1 MRSAGQSL
9 SAACGSVW
17 HTPDA
22 AMRGFQY
29 GHDEHLLYPALFH
42 VSTHPPVPCDPDQDR
57 RTRNLQDVAIP
68 MRTTALPVD
77 VNIENRPSP
86 FDALLKAATILG
98 PIPAAVVH
106 PCDALSLRA
115 ALEAAASGLIQPI
128 LVGPRARILRA
139 ADSAHLDIRDCRIE
153 DTAHSHAAAARAVG
167 LARAGEVVALMKGAL
182 HTDELLA
189 EVVDR
194 EHGLRTER
202 RVSHVFALDV
212 PRYPK
217 LLLLTDGA
225 LNITPD
231 LTDKRDIVQNAIDL
245 AHAIGIALPQV
256 AILSAVETVNP
267 RIVST
272 IDAAALCKMRDRGQI
287 TGGILEGPLAF
298 DNAVSVAAAAIKGID
313 SPVAGNADILVVPDL
328 MTGNMLAKQMIYLAG
343 ASSAGIVLGAR
354 VPIALTSRADA
365 VRARVMSCA
374 LARLFAD
381 PAVYALT

>member
-1 MRSAGQSL
+1 M
-9 SAACGSVW
+9 
-17 HTPDA
+17 
-22 AMRGFQY
+22 
-29 GHDEHLLYPALFH
+29 HDVRIP
-42 VSTHPPVPCDPDQDR
+42 T
-57 RTRNLQDVAIP
+57 RTA
-68 MRTTALPVD
+68 ALPADASV
-77 VNIENRPSP
+77 ENRPSP
-86 FDALLKAATILG
+86 FEALLTAAEVLE
-98 PIPAAVVH
+98 PIPVAVVH
-106 PCDALSLRA
+106 PCDAPSLQA
-115 ALEAAASGLIQPI
+115 ALEAARSGLIRPVM
-128 LVGPRARILRA
+128 VGPRAKILRA
-139 ADSAHLDIRDCRIE
+139 AESAGLDIGDCRIE

-167 LARAGEVVALMKGAL
+167 LARTGEVAALMKGAL
-182 HTDELLA
+182 HTDELMA
-189 EVVDR
+189 EVVDH

-231 LTDKRDIVQNAIDL
+231 LLDKRDIVQNAIDF
-245 AHAIGIALPQV
+245 AHAIGIAMPQV

-287 TGGILEGPLAF
+287 SGGALEGPLAF
-298 DNAVSVAAAAIKGID
+298 DNAVSVAAASIKGIE

-343 ASSAGIVLGAR
+343 AASAGIVLGAR
-354 VPIALTSRADA
+354 VPIALTSRADT

-374 LARLFAD
+374 LARLFANR
-381 PAVYALT
+381 AALAPS